1 MALHIRQCDTIVRAG
16 KASVL
21 SLHAGDADRVPIA
34 HQQHTSEIN
43 PIRNDD
49 QMRSVVRRT
58 KGDRIETFRLL

>member
-1 MALHIRQCDTIVRAG
+1 M
-16 KASVL
+16 L

-43 PIRNDD
+43 PIWNDD

-58 KGDRIETFRLL
+58 KGDRIETFRLLSLERVRGTARYRGSFRNT